1 MAEIRTPADVELAA
15 ALQAH
20 KQLMDELRVK
30 ERDYTDEFPYKIP
43 PAPRKPKP
51 MPCSKMSNA
60 QLMMSMSLTPKDK
73 LEVIDEAFKPLPRR
87 A

>member
-1 MAEIRTPADVELAA
+1 MADIRTPADVELAA

-30 ERDYTDEFPYKIP
+30 ERDYTDEPAYKIP

-51 MPCSKMSNA
+51 IQTSKMSNA
-60 QLMMSMSLTPKDK
+60 QLMMCMDLTPKDK